1 MLPLSVN
8 KSNQGFT
15 LLETATVVVV
25 IGILAAISA
34 PSLLGWYNRTK
45 VNSAMN
51 EVRGALQQAQREAMR
66 KSKPCTVT
74 LGTSDNPPTVS
85 AVNSSGDSCVI
96 NRELQNGV
104 EMSSNID
111 SSGSREIEFNIRG
124 GTGDRGKIVLHMADA
139 STQEKK
145 CIVLS
150 AGIGLMRS
158 GNYSGNTDSDSDITN
173 GECTT
178 SR

>member
-45 VNSAMN
+45 VDSALN

-104 EMSSNID
+104 EMSSDI
-111 SSGSREIEFNIRG
+111 SSREIEFNIRG
-124 GTGDRGKIVLHMADA
+124 GTGNGGTIVLHMADA

-150 AGIGLMRS
+150 SIGLMRS
-158 GNYSGNTDSDSDITN
+158 GNYSGNTDSYSDITN
-173 GECTT
+173 DECTT

>member
-45 VNSAMN
+45 VDSALN

-66 KSKPCTVT
+66 LYFQPHLVK
-74 LGTSDNPPTVS
+74 G
-85 AVNSSGDSCVI
+85 
-96 NRELQNGV
+96 
-104 EMSSNID
+104 SSN
-111 SSGSREIEFNIRG
+111 
-124 GTGDRGKIVLHMADA
+124 
-139 STQEKK
+139 
-145 CIVLS
+145 
-150 AGIGLMRS
+150 RS
-158 GNYSGNTDSDSDITN
+158 
-173 GECTT
+173 
-178 SR
+178 